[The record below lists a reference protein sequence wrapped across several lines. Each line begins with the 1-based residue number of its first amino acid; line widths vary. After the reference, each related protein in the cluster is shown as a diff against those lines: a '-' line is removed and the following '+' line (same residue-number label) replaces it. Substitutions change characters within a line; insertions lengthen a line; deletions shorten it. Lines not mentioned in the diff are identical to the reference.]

1 MPRFLDWA
9 EAAAAL
15 GQRGEAYVLITVL
28 GVMGSAPRDSGTKML
43 VSAGLTVD
51 TIGGGHLEYTAINRA
66 RELLLTGENTQHL
79 EEFPLGAKLG
89 QCCGG
94 RVTLLY
100 ECFASTATQV
110 ALFGAGHVGRAL
122 VEILAHLPL
131 RVRWIDSRIEQFPE
145 TIPSGVTRVVVA
157 HPEDEVV
164 DLPPGA
170 FVLVMTHLHPLDYAI
185 TEAVLRRGDAGFL
198 GVIGSETK
206 ARRFRLRLE
215 RRGFSRE
222 AVSAMHCPIGSD
234 VVPGKRPMEVAVS
247 IAAQVIAHY
256 HQSVRGTK
264 PEAPRLAATALLTL
278 LQNNEDNWPSS

>member
-15 GQRGEAYVLITVL
+15 GQRGEAYVLITVI
-28 GVMGSAPRDSGTKML
+28 GVKGSAPRDSGTKML
-43 VSAGLTVD
+43 VGAGLTVD
-51 TIGGGHLEYTAINRA
+51 TIGGGHLEYAAINRA
-66 RELLLTGENTQHL
+66 RELLLAGEDRQHL

-100 ECFASTATQV
+100 ECFASTATPV

-122 VEILAHLPL
+122 APLLAQLPL
-131 RVRWIDSRIEQFPE
+131 RVRWIDSRLEQFPE
-145 TIPSGVTRVVVA
+145 VIPAGVTRVLAA
-157 HPEDEVV
+157 HPQDEVA

-170 FVLVMTHLHPLDYAI
+170 VVLVMTHQHPLDYAI
-185 TEAVLRRGDAGFL
+185 TEAVLRRGDASFL

-215 RRGFSRE
+215 HRGFS
-222 AVSAMHCPIGSD
+222 AAAIAGVHCPIGLAE
-234 VVPGKRPMEVAVS
+234 VPGKRPMEVAVS
-247 IAAQVIAHY
+247 VAAQVIALY
-256 HQSVRGTK
+256 QRRPL
-264 PEAPRLAATALLTL
+264 PEQVAAPARLPVTALLT
-278 LQNNEDNWPSS
+278 QWDNNEENH

>member
-15 GQRGEAYVLITVL
+15 SQRGEAYVLVTVI
-28 GVMGSAPRDSGTKML
+28 GVQGSSPRDRGTKML
-43 VSAGLTVD
+43 VSATGAVD
-51 TIGGGHLEYTAINRA
+51 TIGGGHLEYAAINRA
-66 RELLLTGENTQHL
+66 REMLVVGDDAQHL

-100 ECFASTATQV
+100 ECFATTATPV

-131 RVRWIDSRIEQFPE
+131 RVRWIDSRLEQFPDE
-145 TIPSGVTRVVVA
+145 IPAGITRVVAA
-157 HPEDEVV
+157 HPEDEVA

-170 FVLVMTHLHPLDYAI
+170 FVLVMTHQHPLDYAI
-185 TEAVLRRGDAGFL
+185 TEAVLRRGDARFI

-206 ARRFRLRLE
+206 ARRFRMRLE
-215 RRGFSRE
+215 RRAFSQGTLD
-222 AVSAMHCPIGSD
+222 SLHCPIGSSE
-234 VVPGKRPMEVAVS
+234 VPGKRPMEVAVS
-247 IAAQVIAHY
+247 IAAQIIARY
-256 HQSVRGTK
+256 HQQPRSAK
-264 PEAPRLAATALLTL
+264 PIARLTATALLTQL
-278 LQNNEDNWPSS
+278 KNNEESH

>member
-1 MPRFLDWA
+1 MPRFLDWT

-15 GQRGEAYVLITVL
+15 SRRGEAYVLITVL

-66 RELLLTGENTQHL
+66 RELLLVGDNTQHL

-131 RVRWIDSRIEQFPE
+131 RVRWIDSRLEQFPE
-145 TIPSGVTRVVVA
+145 TIPTGITRVVAA
-157 HPEDEVV
+157 HPEDEVA
-164 DLPPGA
+164 DLPPGT
-170 FVLVMTHLHPLDYAI
+170 FVLVMTHQHPLDYAI

-215 RRGFSRE
+215 RRGLSRE
-222 AVSAMHCPIGSD
+222 AVATLHSPIGLEG
-234 VVPGKRPMEVAVS
+234 VPGKRPMEVAVS

-256 HQSVRGTK
+256 HQPARRTK
-264 PEAPRLAATALLTL
+264 PAPRLAATALLTL
-278 LQNNEDNWPSS
+278 LQNNEDNWSPS